1 MPAQVNNVLGER
13 WREAMPMPVAGS
25 GQGEGSGLCRRGGA
39 GGAPLPR
46 PLPHPAER
54 VLVMASFGT
63 EVNGVTDDA
72 MHSVRGHEAAACIC
86 LTAGQALGQGAAHED
101 AEFAPMA

>member
-1 MPAQVNNVLGER
+1 VPAQVNNVLGER
-13 WREAMPMPVAGS
+13 SREAMPMPVAGS

-63 EVNGVTDDA
+63 EVNGAQMMPCT
-72 MHSVRGHEAAACIC
+72 ACVDMKR
-86 LTAGQALGQGAAHED
+86 LHVSA
-101 AEFAPMA
+101 